1 MVDPVII
8 GNATL
13 YLGDCRDILPTLG
26 KVDTVVTDPPYL
38 VSKGGFASNL
48 QLDGGFGGWMKDYG
62 NGGDIVLCD
71 LNFSD
76 WMPVVFSALSEQ
88 AHAYFMTNGRNLSA
102 MQAAGEDAGFR
113 LHTVLVWDKRA
124 ALPNK
129 YYQNVTEFGLF
140 MFKGKAK
147 TINNPG
153 SKNLVSIFQRDESEH
168 PTEKPVEL
176 MRYWIGNSSAPDEMI
191 LDPFMGSG
199 TTGVAAVQ
207 MGRKFIGIE
216 RELKYFDI
224 ACKRIEDAQKQG
236 DLFIS

>member
-1 MVDPVII
+1 
-8 GNATL
+8 
-13 YLGDCRDILPTLG
+13 
-26 KVDTVVTDPPYL
+26 
-38 VSKGGFASNL
+38 
-48 QLDGGFGGWMKDYG
+48 MKDYG

-76 WMPVVFSALSEQ
+76 WMPVVFNALSDQ

-113 LHTVLVWDKRA
+113 IHTVLVWDKRA

-153 SKNLVSIFQRDESEH
+153 SRIWFQFFNVMNLNIRPKSQLSLCV
-168 PTEKPVEL
+168 
-176 MRYWIGNSSAPDEMI
+176 IGLA
-191 LDPFMGSG
+191 
-199 TTGVAAVQ
+199 TAVRQ
-207 MGRKFIGIE
+207 MT
-216 RELKYFDI
+216 
-224 ACKRIEDAQKQG
+224 
-236 DLFIS
+236 